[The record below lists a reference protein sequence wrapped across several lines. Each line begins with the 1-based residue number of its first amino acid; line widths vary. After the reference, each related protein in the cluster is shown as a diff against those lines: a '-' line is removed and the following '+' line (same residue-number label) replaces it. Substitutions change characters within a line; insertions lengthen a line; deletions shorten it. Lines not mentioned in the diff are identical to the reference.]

1 MVDAIIVGVLV
12 ILAGTFA
19 GLTLALFSLDLATLQ
34 RKVKLGDLRA
44 KNVYALRKKGNLLLC
59 TLLIANVASYT
70 SMAIF
75 LGSII
80 NGVVAGL
87 IATALIFVFGEIFP
101 QAIFPRY
108 ALFIGSKLSWLIKA
122 LTYIFYPV
130 SAPIAWVL
138 DKILGEELPIV
149 WSKKEIKEIIK
160 YHEDVAENIIDQDE
174 ERIVLG
180 ALSYSDKI
188 AYDVM
193 VPESRVYCL
202 ELNQKFAG
210 KLLSEIKIKGH
221 SRIPVYEKSREQVVG
236 ILYTIRLI
244 GESSLEGKK
253 VRDYYQQKH
262 LLRVEGTLKL
272 DTLLNEMIDLKKQMA
287 LIIGNDNR
295 FKGIVTIEDIVEEIL
310 RMKIEKM

>member
-1 MVDAIIVGVLV
+1 MVEAIIVAVLV

-34 RKVKLGDLRA
+34 RKAKLGDFRA
-44 KNVYALRKKGNLLLC
+44 KKVYNLRKRGNLLLC

-70 SMAIF
+70 TMAIF

-80 NGVVAGL
+80 NGVVAGV
-87 IATALIFVFGEIFP
+87 IATALIFIFGEIFP

-138 DKILGEELPIV
+138 DKIVGEELPIV

-193 VPESRVYCL
+193 KPESRLYCL
-202 ELNQKFAG
+202 ELDQRFTG
-210 KLLSEIKIKGH
+210 KLLTEIKTKGH
-221 SRIPVYEKSREQVVG
+221 SRIPVYEKSRDQLAG
-236 ILYTIRLI
+236 ILYTLCLL
-244 GESSLEGKK
+244 GESSFEGKK
-253 VRDYYQQKH
+253 VRDFYQQQH

-272 DTLLNEMIDLKKQMA
+272 DALLNKMIYQKKQMA
-287 LIIGNDNR
+287 LIISNDNR

-310 RMKIEKM
+310 RMKIDKM